1 MDAYLSE
8 EARQQLR
15 AQALEIPHRRAAGLL
30 LGHRRGGRFFV
41 ERIYPCLFGPLSS
54 AQRYVELDVI
64 FEGKII
70 GFYSSGRRGGAAG
83 EKWPPFSYNKLYL
96 ELELHPKRGLILRP
110 SVVEYSDSFRLV
122 PAVLAARPE
131 KKR

>member
-1 MDAYLSE
+1 MDVYVSE

-15 AQALEIPHRRAAGLL
+15 AQALEIPHRRARGLL

-41 ERIYPCLFGPLSS
+41 ERIYPCLFGPLPS
-54 AQRYVELDVI
+54 AQRYVELDGI

-70 GFYSSGRRGGAAG
+70 GFYSSGGRGGAG

-96 ELELHPKRGLILRP
+96 ELELHPKRGLILKP
-110 SVVEYSDSFRLV
+110 AVVEYSDSFSLV
-122 PAVLAARPE
+122 PAVLAERPG
-131 KKR
+131 RRP

>member
-1 MDAYLSE
+1 MDVYLGE

-15 AQALEIPHRRAAGLL
+15 AQALEIPHRRAGGLL

-41 ERIYPCLFGPLSS
+41 ERIYPCPFGPLPS
-54 AQRYVELDVI
+54 AQRYFELDGV

-70 GFYSSGRRGGAAG
+70 GFYSSGRRGGSAG
-83 EKWPPFSYNKLYL
+83 KKWPPFSYNKLYL
-96 ELELHPKRGLILRP
+96 EFELHPKRGLILKP
-110 SVVEYSDSFRLV
+110 AVVEYSDSFSLV

-131 KKR
+131 RKR